1 MARARTGLADDE
13 LATAVAAVADGK
25 RPRVALPAQQF
36 GGATTGTIVAIGDPA
51 VDGDEFISV
60 RVKLD
65 GITDTVRFGPA
76 ELTVPTRASRTPAA
90 VKKVMSSAAATSA
103 DAATSAAAAM
113 PAGAAVPAGAAP
125 PAGAAMPVGAAPQA
139 VAATPTTTPPR
150 KRPSP
155 RPKSTPVTPAP
166 LTSAAAAPTREAVSR
181 AAGAPRAATSGNRK
195 PAGRKPPSA
204 VTFTVSSSGTAWTL
218 TANRGGRALV
228 RTTPVPA
235 GVVTA
240 VAELL
245 AETALR
251 DAVEDVNGSA
261 LREAEERAEQL
272 RRELAAVES
281 LLESHR
287 RPG

>member
-13 LATAVAAVADGK
+13 LATAVAAVAAGK

-51 VDGDEFISV
+51 VEGEEFISV

-65 GITDTVRFGPA
+65 GIADTLRFGPA
-76 ELTVPTRASRTPAA
+76 ELTVPARALRTRAAAQKMTPTAA
-90 VKKVMSSAAATSA
+90 TPMAARSVTASSATPPTTPAAATSA
-103 DAATSAAAAM
+103 T
-113 PAGAAVPAGAAP
+113 
-125 PAGAAMPVGAAPQA
+125 
-139 VAATPTTTPPR
+139 PR
-150 KRPSP
+150 KRASS
-155 RPKSTPVTPAP
+155 RPKSDPVTPGPATTP
-166 LTSAAAAPTREAVSR
+166 REAV
-181 AAGAPRAATSGNRK
+181 PRATSPATRK
-195 PAGRKPPSA
+195 PAGRRSLPT

-218 TANRGGRALV
+218 TANRGGRAVV
-228 RTTPVPA
+228 RATPVPA

-245 AETALR
+245 AELALR
-251 DAVEDVNGSA
+251 TAVDDVNGSA
-261 LREAEERAEQL
+261 LREAQERAEQL

-281 LLESHR
+281 LLESHH

>member
-13 LATAVAAVADGK
+13 LATAVAAVAAGK

-51 VDGDEFISV
+51 VEGDDFISV

-65 GITDTVRFGPA
+65 GIADTLRFGPA
-76 ELTVPTRASRTPAA
+76 ELTVPTRALRTRAA
-90 VKKVMSSAAATSA
+90 AQKMTPTAAATPTAARSVTACSATPPTTPAAATSA
-103 DAATSAAAAM
+103 T
-113 PAGAAVPAGAAP
+113 
-125 PAGAAMPVGAAPQA
+125 
-139 VAATPTTTPPR
+139 PR
-150 KRPSP
+150 KRASS
-155 RPKSTPVTPAP
+155 RPKSDPVTPGPATTP
-166 LTSAAAAPTREAVSR
+166 REAV
-181 AAGAPRAATSGNRK
+181 PRATSPATRK
-195 PAGRKPPSA
+195 PAGRRSLPT

-218 TANRGGRALV
+218 TANRGGRAVV
-228 RTTPVPA
+228 RATPVPA

-245 AETALR
+245 AELALR
-251 DAVEDVNGSA
+251 TAVDDVNGSA
-261 LREAEERAEQL
+261 LREAQERAEQL

-281 LLESHR
+281 LLESHH

>member
-1 MARARTGLADDE
+1 MGPGFTEDDGGGSGMARARTGLADDE
-13 LATAVAAVADGK
+13 LATAVAAVAAGK

-65 GITDTVRFGPA
+65 GITDTVRFGPT
-76 ELTVPTRASRTPAA
+76 ELTVPTRASRTRAGVEPAPA
-90 VKKVMSSAAATSA
+90 SASSPVASTSARAATAPAPASA
-103 DAATSAAAAM
+103 PASAPTS
-113 PAGAAVPAGAAP
+113 VL
-125 PAGAAMPVGAAPQA
+125 
-139 VAATPTTTPPR
+139 R
-150 KRPSP
+150 KRASP
-155 RPKSTPVTPAP
+155 RPKPASTPSVTPA
-166 LTSAAAAPTREAVSR
+166 AP
-181 AAGAPRAATSGNRK
+181 APARRAATPAARK
-195 PAGRKPPSA
+195 PAGRRSLPA
-204 VTFTVSSSGTAWTL
+204 VTFTVSSSGTSWTL
-218 TANRGGRALV
+218 AANRGGRALV
-228 RTTPVPA
+228 RSTEVPA
-235 GVVTA
+235 GIVIA

-245 AETALR
+245 AEPALR
-251 DAVEDVNGSA
+251 DAVDDVNGSA